1 MMLTSGV
8 TPREGGLVPALLGAV
23 GVALA
28 VGEMVNVTP
37 VSVVDADSVEVGAAD
52 SVVIESVSV
61 EGSVAESVGSGP

>member
-23 GVALA
+23 GVALG
-28 VGEMVNVTP
+28 VGAMVNVTP
-37 VSVVDADSVEVGAAD
+37 VSVDADSVEVGAAD